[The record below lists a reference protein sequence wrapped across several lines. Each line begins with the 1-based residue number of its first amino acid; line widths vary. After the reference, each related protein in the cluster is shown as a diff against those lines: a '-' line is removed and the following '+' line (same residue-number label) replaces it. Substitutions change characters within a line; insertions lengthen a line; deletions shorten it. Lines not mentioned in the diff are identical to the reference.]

1 MGRRRAHRI
10 AVVVPVTG
18 SRALWGQLLQNAI
31 ARASSSSPPDAPAA
45 RWIVHDEAA
54 LTGPIPIGGPDS
66 TGLTDD
72 SYSAVFGH
80 LDPGLLDSTLPHYA
94 AADLPCFLPFTH
106 PEHRPRPDLVL
117 GWSSSP
123 RAQAELLVKLLRSV
137 GARTVLLLRDSSTYG
152 SRLAQ
157 LLNEA
162 LPELSEIRDA
172 GGAQERVVSDAVVL
186 CALYHRA
193 AESAEALRDAG
204 YRGHL
209 ILPWD
214 CSIGEVFSPP
224 GLSHGSHLVRPVGG
238 AKAWAEL
245 AALALHKA
253 ALTLR
258 AGATGTEWVAAVR
271 KASSVPLDPQGRPV
285 AETWQLLK
293 LDGSAR

>member
-123 RAQAELLVKLLRSV
+123 RAQADRLIPPSSPGTAAPPLFASV
-137 GARTVLLLRDSSTYG
+137 DG
-152 SRLAQ
+152 
-157 LLNEA
+157 
-162 LPELSEIRDA
+162 LP
-172 GGAQERVVSDAVVL
+172 
-186 CALYHRA
+186 
-193 AESAEALRDAG
+193 
-204 YRGHL
+204 
-209 ILPWD
+209 
-214 CSIGEVFSPP
+214 F
-224 GLSHGSHLVRPVGG
+224 
-238 AKAWAEL
+238 
-245 AALALHKA
+245 AALAARLISRSA
-253 ALTLR
+253 MSFSFGLPCTSGWSGNR
-258 AGATGTEWVAAVR
+258 T
-271 KASSVPLDPQGRPV
+271 SSAP
-285 AETWQLLK
+285 
-293 LDGSAR
+293 